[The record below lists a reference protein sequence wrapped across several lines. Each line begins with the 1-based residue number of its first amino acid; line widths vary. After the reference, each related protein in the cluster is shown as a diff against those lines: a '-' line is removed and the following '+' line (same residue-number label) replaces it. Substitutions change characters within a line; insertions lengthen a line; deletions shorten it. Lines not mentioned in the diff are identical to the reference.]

1 MLKLPREQTIAIAAL
16 GLLLIVC
23 AGLLAVTLQMR
34 ADAVTELAQRQDM
47 LARLSARLRSSDDAN
62 HKVKLAAAPPRAFIE
77 AAAPGLASADLQAYV
92 AKLAERHAALVS
104 FGAQASVDD
113 KATDA
118 IRIEASMDISLRAL
132 QVLLYQLE
140 SGTPYVFVDNMTV
153 RSAAATTAGGSGD
166 LPLRVTLGLRAPWH
180 RGPT

>member
-1 MLKLPREQTIAIAAL
+1 MLRLPREQTIAISIL

-23 AGLLAVTLQMR
+23 VGLLVVTLQMR
-34 ADAVTELAQRQDM
+34 ADAATELAQRQDM
-47 LARLSARLRSSDDAN
+47 LARLSARLRSSADAN
-62 HKVKLAAAPPRAFIE
+62 HKMKPASAPPRAFIE

-113 KATDA
+113 KAADA

-153 RSAAATTAGGSGD
+153 RSAAAATAGSSGD